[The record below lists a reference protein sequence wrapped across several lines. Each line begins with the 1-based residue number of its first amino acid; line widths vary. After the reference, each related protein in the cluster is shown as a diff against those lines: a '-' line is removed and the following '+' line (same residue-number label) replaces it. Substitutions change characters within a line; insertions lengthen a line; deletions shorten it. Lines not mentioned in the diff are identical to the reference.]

1 MTTEIIKTDDPNI
14 VIERTVIEREINVA
28 NIREQIAG
36 LEQEIELLTAKKEQL
51 ENADVPELL
60 KDVVNTEIT
69 KILGEIYSNKQEI
82 ARLNN
87 LIA

>member
-14 VIERTVIEREINVA
+14 VIERTVVDREINVA
-28 NIREQIAG
+28 NIREQIVG
-36 LEQEIELLTAKKEQL
+36 LEHEIELLTAKKEQL
-51 ENADVPELL
+51 EKTDIPEFLREII
-60 KDVVNTEIT
+60 DNEIT
-69 KILGEIYSNKQEI
+69 QILGEIYSNEQEV

>member
-14 VIERTVIEREINVA
+14 VIERTVVEREINVA
-28 NIREQIAG
+28 NIREQIVG
-36 LEQEIELLTAKKEQL
+36 LEHEIELLTAKKEQL
-51 ENADVPELL
+51 EKTDIPEFLREII
-60 KDVVNTEIT
+60 DNEIT
-69 KILGEIYSNKQEI
+69 QILGEIYSNEQEV